1 MATTKLT
8 KLEQRYMDLMDEQ
21 QRYEEEFE
29 NFCEG
34 CQWKYNG
41 QEDEYGQPV
50 DTVWYEGED
59 REAECPADLE
69 PDRYECKRYKEHR
82 DLEDQLEDI
91 RQQLTIIEDILYDKG

>member
-1 MATTKLT
+1 MATT

-29 NFCEG
+29 NFCLG

-41 QEDEYGQPV
+41 R
-50 DTVWYEGED
+50 TVWYEGED

-69 PDRYECKRYKEHR
+69 ADRYECKRYKEHR
-82 DLEDQLEDI
+82 DLEEQLEDI
-91 RQQLTIIEDILYDKG
+91 RQQLTIIEDILYEEE